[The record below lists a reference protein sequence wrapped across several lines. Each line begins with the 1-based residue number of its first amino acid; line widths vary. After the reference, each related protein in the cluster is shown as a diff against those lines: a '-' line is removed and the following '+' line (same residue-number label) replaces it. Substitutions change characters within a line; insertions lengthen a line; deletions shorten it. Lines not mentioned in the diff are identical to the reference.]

1 VLDVNPFWKGGSWR
15 DPSGSGATIANMEPP
30 AQRRWLTVVPDGLL
44 QATEL
49 ADTPVVPEAEMLRAR
64 ALRLLAIGVGD
75 HTPAEVREQVA
86 AIARRLAELEPGAP
100 VEWH

>member
-1 VLDVNPFWKGGSWR
+1 MNPFWKGGSRR
-15 DPSGSGATIANMEPP
+15 DPSGSGETMANMDPP
-30 AQRRWLTVVPDGLL
+30 AQRRRLTVVPDRLP